1 MAAGGPGTLPLLR
14 PRGLVSMTTPTANW
28 PELLKAVVLEVLGQ
42 PADPGV
48 RYAGTGRETRGRPS
62 VHLEHP
68 KERAGDILQPLQHL
82 SIPGTGLSR
91 LPRDPGAENGA
102 ERNGHQEHNRPDGRR
117 RRGRRRIVAGDRRGR
132 ETIHGGSKI
141 HRGKIPEPP
150 QGNLGGFGFAL
161 VERFDWTEALT
172 RRDLRIENE
181 ERWIWTNSTQ
191 SRRFCRIVS
200 RLRWI
205 AKQIREIDFKEV
217 CSCNNGW
224 RS

>member
-1 MAAGGPGTLPLLR
+1 MQEPEGKHGGDRQSIWSIPKSEQATYFSLFSIFLFL
-14 PRGLVSMTTPTANW
+14 GLVFLAYHETLVLKTEQSATVIRNIIAQTAVSGAAA
-28 PELLKAVVLEVLGQ
+28 AVLSLATAEGGRLSLV
-42 PADPGV
+42 AA
-48 RYAGTGRETRGRPS
+48 RYIE
-62 VHLEHP
+62 
-68 KERAGDILQPLQHL
+68 ERYPNPLMA
-82 SIPGTGLSR
+82 TF
-91 LPRDPGAENGA
+91 
-102 ERNGHQEHNRPDGRR
+102 
-117 RRGRRRIVAGDRRGR
+117 V
-132 ETIHGGSKI
+132 GS
-141 HRGKIPEPP
+141 
-150 QGNLGGFGFAL
+150 GFAL

-205 AKQIREIDFKEV
+205 AKQIREIDFREIDFKEV

>member
-1 MAAGGPGTLPLLR
+1 MICRNRNGNSGE
-14 PRGLVSMTTPTANW
+14 TAS
-28 PELLKAVVLEVLGQ
+28 
-42 PADPGV
+42 
-48 RYAGTGRETRGRPS
+48 PS
-62 VHLEHP
+62 GASQ
-68 KERAGDILQPLQHL
+68 RASRQPLQRPPPQR
-82 SIPGTGLSR
+82 IFFAGLAF
-91 LPRDPGAENGA
+91 LAYHENPGAENRG
-102 ERNGHQEHNRPDGRR
+102 ERNSHHRPHGRY

-132 ETIHGGSKI
+132 ETGHGGSKI

-150 QGNLGGFGFAL
+150 QGNLRGFGFAL

>member
-1 MAAGGPGTLPLLR
+1 MQEPEGEHGGDR
-14 PRGLVSMTTPTANW
+14 QSIW
-28 PELLKAVVLEVLGQ
+28 
-42 PADPGV
+42 
-48 RYAGTGRETRGRPS
+48 
-62 VHLEHP
+62 
-68 KERAGDILQPLQHL
+68 
-82 SIPGTGLSR
+82 SIPKSEQATSSASSSSADLFRRTGLSR
-91 LPRDPGAENGA
+91 LPRDPGAENRG
-102 ERNGHQEHNRPDGRR
+102 ERNGHHRPHGRYQ
-117 RRGRRRIVAGDRRGR
+117 RGRRRIVAGDRRGR

-150 QGNLGGFGFAL
+150 QGNLRGFGFAL